1 MHTVDVL
8 ILTCIDIVV
17 ISYKSI
23 TVTWKVEH
31 CRMLFLKVKSFVFI
45 ISLENVSIA
54 VI

>member
-1 MHTVDVL
+1 MVDVL
-8 ILTCIDIVV
+8 ILTWVGIVV

-23 TVTWKVEH
+23 MVTWKVEH